1 MAAWGTEG
9 LSRPALTPPGATG
22 ITVITGASS
31 GIGAALA
38 RRLAQDGHRLA
49 LVGRNAERLSAI
61 ADTCRGLG
69 AECHMGQ
76 VDLRDR
82 AALQAFLTEVERHGP
97 IDLFISNAG
106 ILDGRRDGQP
116 VEDGA
121 AAHRV
126 LDTNLL
132 AAIDAVH
139 MVLPGMRARRQGR
152 LLFIASLAA
161 FAPLPDAPAYS
172 AAKAGLLSYG
182 LALREAL
189 RGHGI
194 QVCVACPGYVTTGM
208 SDQHLGHRPG
218 EISADDAAGRILEAL
233 RRNRAISGFPL
244 GLYWVSRLSLLA
256 PTWVQ
261 RLGMRGLRFH
271 VGE

>member
-1 MAAWGTEG
+1 M
-9 LSRPALTPPGATG
+9 
-22 ITVITGASS
+22 
-31 GIGAALA
+31 
-38 RRLAQDGHRLA
+38 
-49 LVGRNAERLSAI
+49 
-61 ADTCRGLG
+61 
-69 AECHMGQ
+69 
-76 VDLRDR
+76 DLRDR
-82 AALQAFLTEVERHGP
+82 AALAAFLADVERLGP
-97 IDLFISNAG
+97 IHMFISNAG
-106 ILDGRRDGQP
+106 ILDGRRDGAP
-116 VEDGA
+116 VEGGA

-126 LDTNLL
+126 LDINLL

-139 MVLPGMRARRQGR
+139 LVLPAMQARRHGR

-194 QVCVACPGYVTTGM
+194 AVCVACPGYVTTGM

-218 EISADDAAGRILEAL
+218 EISADDAAARILRAL
-233 RRNRAISGFPL
+233 DRDRAISGFPF

-256 PTWVQ
+256 PAWIR

-271 VGE
+271 VGG

>member
-1 MAAWGTEG
+1 M
-9 LSRPALTPPGATG
+9 SPAPPSQPTAG

-38 RRLAQDGHRLA
+38 RRLAREGHRLA
-49 LVGRNAERLSAI
+49 LVGRNGERLNAI
-61 ADTCRGLG
+61 ADTCRSRG
-69 AECHMGQ
+69 AECHVGQ

-82 AALQAFLTEVERHGP
+82 TALQAFLTEVERHGP

-106 ILDGRRDGQP
+106 ILDGRRDGAA

-126 LDTNLL
+126 LDINLL
-132 AAIDAVH
+132 AAIDALH
-139 MVLPGMRARRQGR
+139 MVLPGMQARRNGR
-152 LLFIASLAA
+152 LLLIASLAA

-194 QVCVACPGYVTTGM
+194 RVCVACPGYVTTGM
-208 SDQHLGHRPG
+208 SNQHLGHRPG
-218 EISADDAAGRILEAL
+218 EISADDAAAHILTAL
-233 RRNRAISGFPL
+233 ARDRAVSGFPF

-256 PTWVQ
+256 PAWVR
-261 RLGMRGLRFH
+261 RLGMHGLRFH
-271 VGE
+271 VGA

>member
-1 MAAWGTEG
+1 M
-9 LSRPALTPPGATG
+9 
-22 ITVITGASS
+22 ITGASS

-38 RRLAQDGHRLA
+38 RRLAREGHRLA
-49 LVGRNAERLSAI
+49 LVGRNAERLATV
-61 ADTCRGLG
+61 ADACRALG
-69 AECHMGQ
+69 AECHVGQ

-82 AALQAFLTEVERHGP
+82 AGVQAFLTEVESRWP

-139 MVLPGMRARRQGR
+139 MVLPGMQARRQGR

-189 RGHGI
+189 RAHGI

-218 EISADDAAGRILEAL
+218 EISADDAARLILQAL
-233 RRNRAISGFPL
+233 ARDRAVSGFPF

-256 PTWVQ
+256 PAWVQ

-271 VGE
+271 VGA

>member
-1 MAAWGTEG
+1 MAA
-9 LSRPALTPPGATG
+9 PGNAG
-22 ITVITGASS
+22 FTVITGASS

-38 RRLAQDGHRLA
+38 RQLASAGHRLA
-49 LVGRNAERLSAI
+49 LVGRNAERLDAV
-61 ADTCRGLG
+61 AGACRVLG
-69 AECHMGQ
+69 AECHIGRL
-76 VDLRDR
+76 DLRDR
-82 AALQAFLTEVERHGP
+82 DSLAAFLADLEQSGP

-106 ILDGRRDGQP
+106 ILDGRRNGEA
-116 VEDGA
+116 VEGAA

-139 MVLPGMRARRQGR
+139 MVLPGMRARRRGR

-182 LALREAL
+182 LALRDAL
-189 RGHGI
+189 RGQGI
-194 QVCVACPGYVTTGM
+194 GVCVACPGYVSTGM
-208 SDQHLGHRPG
+208 SDLHLGQRPG
-218 EISADDAAGRILEAL
+218 EISADDAAARILKAL
-233 RRNRAISGFPL
+233 GRDRALSGFPF

-256 PTWVQ
+256 PAFVR

-271 VGE
+271 VGN